1 MNVER
6 KTCGGGREYASQTQA
21 NVNSWL
27 AGLAAV
33 LGIANSGGCGNGNI
47 LNRLFGG
54 NGGNGCGNGG
64 FDVAAMLAMLNAGN
78 NCGGGGPAVNRY
90 EAQQSARIAELET
103 EVKLRDANTFT
114 MQEMGKLRDY
124 METKFDK
131 VDERLCKQAEWNAAQ
146 TGALSCMQS
155 QIQQLFGLTKLV
167 VPNTSVCPGWGNVTI
182 TPAAA
187 TTAAGA
193 AA

>member
-1 MNVER
+1 MNVEH
-6 KTCGGGREYASQTQA
+6 KTCGGGKEYASQTQA

-33 LGIANSGGCGNGNI
+33 LGIANSGGCGNG
-47 LNRLFGG
+47 
-54 NGGNGCGNGG
+54 G
-64 FDVAAMLAMLNAGN
+64 FDVAALLAMLNAGN
-78 NCGGGGPAVNRY
+78 NYGGPAVNRY

-103 EVKLRDANTFT
+103 KVKLRDANTFT

-131 VDERLCKQAEWNAAQ
+131 VNERLCKQAEWNAAQ

-167 VPNTSVCPGWGNVTI
+167 VPNTSVYPGWGDVTI

-187 TTAAGA
+187 PAA
-193 AA
+193 